1 MPSSL
6 QIWFDRLTTVMF
18 SSTLAFTFCGLFLL
32 PNGKTILSNLLVIS
46 IAIGLLNFFIG
57 GKRAVG
63 LVDRRLLFVFLGY
76 ALFVI
81 LNRFVHGDQYGVA
94 RNLIYVAVFG
104 LLIPRKNIVVH
115 ICQYSI
121 IVGGIGFGVLSFWQQ
136 SQGIYRV
143 EGFTNAIL
151 FSQAAFAFVLLN
163 VFVLNNHRK
172 GSVFII
178 PISLLSIGALLYSL
192 YLSQSRGVWLALL
205 VLTVLFVLK
214 KMLQKPVK
222 YSFVGVFAIIGMMVF
237 YQHSPIL
244 QERFNSATYDI
255 DSAQKGQYST
265 SWGLRVIAWEGAWK
279 GFLEHPLLGVGTNGF
294 DSLKV
299 RQVKSGEMSS
309 FILEHPLAHTHNQY
323 MQNLVIRGFIGLI
336 ALLCF
341 LGLPFLWAIKKNGF
355 LSIAALY
362 PFTFAIYGLSDVPF
376 EQQNVLYV
384 FSLGL
389 IYLWLSENLKSKYE
403 NEL

>member
-1 MPSSL
+1 MPSAL
-6 QIWFDRLTTVMF
+6 QIWFDRLTTAIF

-32 PNGKTILSNLLVIS
+32 PDGKTILSNLLVIS

-57 GKRAVG
+57 GKRTVG
-63 LVDRRLLFVFLGY
+63 LVDSRLLWVFLGY

-81 LNRFVHGDQYGVA
+81 FNRFVHGDQYGVA

-104 LLIPRKNIVVH
+104 FLIPRKNIVVH
-115 ICQYSI
+115 VCQYSI
-121 IVGGIGFGVLSFWQQ
+121 IVGGIGLGVLSFWQQ
-136 SQGIYRV
+136 SKGIYRV

-163 VFVLNNHRK
+163 IFVLKNNRK
-172 GSVFII
+172 GSIFITS
-178 PISLLSIGALLYSL
+178 ISLLSIGALLYCV

-205 VLTVLFVLK
+205 VLTVLFALK
-214 KMLQKPVK
+214 KIFQKPVK
-222 YSFVGVFAIIGMMVF
+222 YSFVGIVVIISMMIF

-244 QERFNSATYDI
+244 QERFDAANYDI
-255 DSAQKGQYST
+255 DSAQKGQYTT
-265 SWGLRVIAWEGAWK
+265 SWGLRIIAWEGAWK

-299 RQVKSGEMSS
+299 HQVELGEMSS
-309 FILEHPLAHTHNQY
+309 VILEYPLAHAHNQY
-323 MQNLVIRGFIGLI
+323 MQNLVIRGFIGLV

-341 LGLPFLWAIKKNGF
+341 LGLPFLWAIKTNGV
-355 LSIAALY
+355 LSIIALY

-389 IYLWLSENLKSKYE
+389 IYLWFSESLKSKYE
-403 NEL
+403 N